1 MSSVPL
7 DSSLEEEKML
17 NSTSCLC
24 HLTSCICRVAQVK
37 LNKLYTVIYSFH
49 LFFSHATATFFINL
63 IQIGMYRSFGILFVE
78 FLEEFKAPTSV
89 TSLVMGMYSAAYSL
103 TALFGLNFLL
113 ERFSIRFTC
122 LLGGIFMSLGGILSY
137 FAMNLEYLIFTQ
149 SILPGMGSALLY
161 GPGMV
166 IVGQYFDK
174 RTALGQAISSCGVSI
189 GGMCIPQII
198 RYLLTQ
204 YGLRGTMLIG
214 GAIQMEILIF
224 ALLYRPAPIRPKED
238 QTEETILCSE
248 TPSGVKHGDSDSNVS
263 ENGAHATPNTI
274 GGIIDTLSQSSV
286 LKYASS
292 CEINIVSTMS
302 LNRNVVDIED
312 VTEEKASC
320 CQRIKRSLDFS
331 AFKRVN
337 FWLIAFFNF
346 FGVVAVTLFDSF
358 LPAMVQ
364 EEGFTDMDA
373 AMLITIYAAVD
384 CVSRFASGLIVESGK
399 IKAQNLLALFM
410 CGTGLMC
417 QFTSLYVSYDLLIM
431 FVVLFGMFSG
441 GFQAMNAVVMVEFLD
456 IETFPKALG
465 FVQVFHGVSLAI
477 MNPVLGALRDITGTY
492 YASFNLLGSTA
503 IASSLF
509 LLAEPLTRRWMD
521 ARKVKAK
528 EEELKALNKVTGDEV
543 I

>member
-1 MSSVPL
+1 
-7 DSSLEEEKML
+7 
-17 NSTSCLC
+17 
-24 HLTSCICRVAQVK
+24 
-37 LNKLYTVIYSFH
+37 
-49 LFFSHATATFFINL
+49 
-63 IQIGMYRSFGILFVE
+63 MYRSFGILFVE
-78 FLEEFKAPTSV
+78 FLDEFKAPTSV

-103 TALFGLNFLL
+103 TALVGLNFLL

-122 LLGGIFMSLGGILSY
+122 LLGGILMSLGGILSY

-174 RTALGQAISSCGVSI
+174 RTALGQAIGSCGASI
-189 GGMCIPQII
+189 GGMSIPQII

-238 QTEETILCSE
+238 QTEETILRE
-248 TPSGVKHGDSDSNVS
+248 TPSGLKHGDSDSNVS
-263 ENGAHATPNTI
+263 ENGAHASQNYI

-292 CEINIVSTMS
+292 CEIHIVSTMS
-302 LNRNVVDIED
+302 LNKNVVDTEG
-312 VTEEKASC
+312 VTEQEASC
-320 CQRIKRSLDFS
+320 CLRIKKSLDLS

-373 AMLITIYAAVD
+373 AMLVTIYAAVD
-384 CVSRFASGLIVESGK
+384 CGSRFASGVIVESGK

-410 CGTGLMC
+410 CGTGLVC
-417 QFTSLYVSYDLLIM
+417 QFTSFYVSYGLLIM

-503 IASSLF
+503 IASALF
-509 LLAEPLTRRWMD
+509 LLAEPFTKRWMD

-528 EEELKALNKVTGDEV
+528 EEELKALNNVTGDEV